1 MSQLW
6 IVYGAYTL
14 ATVSPG
20 PSNMV
25 IMGTAMVA
33 GRTPALALA
42 AGVVSGSMFWAMFA
56 ATGLT
61 ALLENYAWALGFIKV
76 AGGLYLLHLGYKS
89 ARSALRPLAEDANAD
104 DPDPSPQS
112 HATLYR
118 RGLYLHLGNPKAV
131 LAWVAIMSLGLRS
144 DAPSGTL
151 WAIIGG
157 CAIIGALVFGGYA
170 VLFSTA
176 PMVRAYRARR
186 RWIDG
191 ALAGF
196 FGFAG
201 VKLLLSR
208 T

>member
-1 MSQLW
+1 MNQLW
-6 IVYGAYTL
+6 IVYGAYIL
-14 ATVSPG
+14 ATASPG
-20 PSNMV
+20 PSNMA
-25 IMGTAMVA
+25 IMATAMGA
-33 GRTPALALA
+33 GRAPALILA
-42 AGVVSGSMFWAMFA
+42 AGVVSGSMFWAMLA

-61 ALLENYAWALGFIKV
+61 ALLENYAWALTFIKV
-76 AGGLYLLHLGYKS
+76 AGGLYLLYLGYKS
-89 ARSALRPLAEDANAD
+89 ARSAMTPPLNEEGGER
-104 DPDPSPQS
+104 SIVQS
-112 HATLYR
+112 SGFTALYR

-157 CAIIGALVFGGYA
+157 CAALGSLVFGGYA
-170 VLFSTA
+170 LLFSTA
-176 PMVRAYRARR
+176 PMVRAYRASR
-186 RWIDG
+186 RWVDG
-191 ALAGF
+191 VLALF

>member
-6 IVYGAYTL
+6 IVYGAYVL
-14 ATVSPG
+14 ATLSPG

-25 IMGTAMVA
+25 IMGTAMDA
-33 GRTPALALA
+33 GRGPALALA
-42 AGVVSGSMFWAMFA
+42 AGVVSGSMFWALFA

-61 ALLENYAWALGFIKV
+61 ALLENYAWALTFIKV
-76 AGGLYLLHLGYKS
+76 AGGFYLLYLGYKS
-89 ARSALRPLAEDANAD
+89 ARSAMLPLASETATGA
-104 DPDPSPQS
+104 PAPPQS
-112 HATLYR
+112 HAALYR

-157 CAIIGALVFGGYA
+157 CAVLGALVFGGYA
-170 VLFSTA
+170 LLFSTA
-176 PMVRAYRARR
+176 PMVRGYRARR